1 MFCLKSF
8 ELGQKTGFLTHNFG
22 YRYASM
28 SIQGS
33 TDVDF
38 DLVVNKT
45 LSH

>member
-1 MFCLKSF
+1 
-8 ELGQKTGFLTHNFG
+8 
-22 YRYASM
+22 M